1 MRSIGRVEAA
11 MAARLAGLMVTARRM
26 TRSSADAIHLL
37 ATGLLSAGSTEPTVS
52 ARCSH
57 ARITDG
63 ATR

>member
-1 MRSIGRVEAA
+1 MRSIRRLEAA
-11 MAARLAGLMVTARRM
+11 MAARLAGLTVTARRM

-52 ARCSH
+52 TRCSP